1 MPEHFLFAQFSKKTE
16 IRKGTRILV
25 IEFIISI
32 GLGAV
37 KVVLGMALIWLIA
50 ISPHQLNNLLGW
62 ILVLVT
68 LAFVGFWVP
77 PEEKILGSSYL
88 IFFFHFPS
96 AINCMNLFVIGGVF
110 SFLCLLNKNSCL
122 KLSATSCDLWAASAI
137 EVGMLAC
144 TITLVTGGI
153 WARAAWGEWDT
164 WVINDPRLMSV
175 YFMWLTYAAYLA
187 LRSSMDQG
195 KRRELYCAVFGILAS
210 INVPVVYYAIRIF
223 GKENH
228 PMSLTLNTTS
238 MKVTQWFGW
247 ASFLVLYIGLVRLRR
262 NYYQRCRQLDRLQ
275 EEFNRAQI

>member
-1 MPEHFLFAQFSKKTE
+1 MKLQT
-16 IRKGTRILV
+16 
-25 IEFIISI
+25 
-32 GLGAV
+32 
-37 KVVLGMALIWLIA
+37 
-50 ISPHQLNNLLGW
+50 NNLLGW
-62 ILVLVT
+62 AMVIIT
-68 LAFVGFWVP
+68 LSFVGFWVP
-77 PEEKILGSSYL
+77 QEERQLGSSYL

-96 AINCMNLFVIGGVF
+96 ALNCMEFFLLGGVF
-110 SFLCLLNKNSCL
+110 SAIYLRNKNPSM
-122 KLSATSCDLWAASAI
+122 DLWAVSSI

-228 PMSLTLNTTS
+228 PMALTLNTTS

>member
-1 MPEHFLFAQFSKKTE
+1 MKLQT
-16 IRKGTRILV
+16 
-25 IEFIISI
+25 
-32 GLGAV
+32 
-37 KVVLGMALIWLIA
+37 
-50 ISPHQLNNLLGW
+50 NNLLGW
-62 ILVLVT
+62 AMVIIT
-68 LAFVGFWVP
+68 LSLVGFWVP
-77 PEEKILGSSYL
+77 QEERQLGSSYL

-96 AINCMNLFVIGGVF
+96 ALNCMEFFLLGGVF
-110 SFLCLLNKNSCL
+110 SAIYLRNKNPSM
-122 KLSATSCDLWAASAI
+122 DLWAVASI

-228 PMSLTLNTTS
+228 PMSLTLDTTS

-247 ASFLVLYIGLVRLRR
+247 AAFLVLYIALIRLRR
-262 NYYQRCRQLDRLQ
+262 NYYHRCRQLDRLQ
-275 EEFNRAQI
+275 EKFNRAQI

>member
-1 MPEHFLFAQFSKKTE
+1 MKLQTKFWLV
-16 IRKGTRILV
+16 GT
-25 IEFIISI
+25 F
-32 GLGAV
+32 
-37 KVVLGMALIWLIA
+37 
-50 ISPHQLNNLLGW
+50 NLLGW
-62 ILVLVT
+62 AMVILT
-68 LAFVGFWVP
+68 LYFVCYWVP
-77 PEEKILGSSYL
+77 QEERQLGSSYL

-96 AINCMNLFVIGGVF
+96 ALNCMEFFLLGGVF
-110 SFLCLLNKNSCL
+110 SAIYLRNKSP
-122 KLSATSCDLWAASAI
+122 SMDLWAVSSI

>member
-1 MPEHFLFAQFSKKTE
+1 ME
-16 IRKGTRILV
+16 
-25 IEFIISI
+25 
-32 GLGAV
+32 AV
-37 KVVLGMALIWLIA
+37 KKIKN
-50 ISPHQLNNLLGW
+50 NNLLGW
-62 ILVLVT
+62 AMVIIT
-68 LAFVGFWVP
+68 LSFVGFWVP
-77 PEEKILGSSYL
+77 QEERQLGSSYL

-96 AINCMNLFVIGGVF
+96 ALNCMEFFLLGGVF
-110 SFLCLLNKNSCL
+110 SAIYLRNKSP
-122 KLSATSCDLWAASAI
+122 SMDLWAVSFI

>member
-1 MPEHFLFAQFSKKTE
+1 MKLQT
-16 IRKGTRILV
+16 
-25 IEFIISI
+25 
-32 GLGAV
+32 
-37 KVVLGMALIWLIA
+37 
-50 ISPHQLNNLLGW
+50 NNLLGW
-62 ILVLVT
+62 AMVIIT
-68 LAFVGFWVP
+68 LSFVGFWVP
-77 PEEKILGSSYL
+77 QEERQLGSSYL

-96 AINCMNLFVIGGVF
+96 ALNCMEFFLLGGVF
-110 SFLCLLNKNSCL
+110 SAIYLRNKSP
-122 KLSATSCDLWAASAI
+122 SMDLWAVSAI

-247 ASFLVLYIGLVRLRR
+247 ASFLVLYVGLIRLRR

-275 EEFNRAQI
+275 EEFNRARI

>member
-1 MPEHFLFAQFSKKTE
+1 MKLQT
-16 IRKGTRILV
+16 
-25 IEFIISI
+25 
-32 GLGAV
+32 
-37 KVVLGMALIWLIA
+37 
-50 ISPHQLNNLLGW
+50 NNLLGW
-62 ILVLVT
+62 AMVIIT
-68 LAFVGFWVP
+68 LSFVGFWVP
-77 PEEKILGSSYL
+77 QEERQLGSSYL

-96 AINCMNLFVIGGVF
+96 ALNCMEFFLLGGVF
-110 SFLCLLNKNSCL
+110 SAIYLRNKSP
-122 KLSATSCDLWAASAI
+122 SMDLWAVSAI

>member
-1 MPEHFLFAQFSKKTE
+1 MKLQT
-16 IRKGTRILV
+16 
-25 IEFIISI
+25 
-32 GLGAV
+32 
-37 KVVLGMALIWLIA
+37 
-50 ISPHQLNNLLGW
+50 NNLLGW
-62 ILVLVT
+62 AMVIVT
-68 LAFVGFWVP
+68 LSFVGFWVP
-77 PEEKILGSSYL
+77 QEERQLGSSYL

-96 AINCMNLFVIGGVF
+96 ALNCMEFFLLGGVF
-110 SFLCLLNKNSCL
+110 SAIYLRNKNPSM
-122 KLSATSCDLWAASAI
+122 DLWAVASI

-144 TITLVTGGI
+144 TVTLVTGGI

-247 ASFLVLYIGLVRLRR
+247 AAFLVLYIGLIRLRR
-262 NYYQRCRQLDRLQ
+262 NYYQRCRQIDKLQ

>member
-1 MPEHFLFAQFSKKTE
+1 MKLQT
-16 IRKGTRILV
+16 
-25 IEFIISI
+25 
-32 GLGAV
+32 
-37 KVVLGMALIWLIA
+37 
-50 ISPHQLNNLLGW
+50 NNLLGW
-62 ILVLVT
+62 AMVIIT
-68 LAFVGFWVP
+68 LSFVGFWVP
-77 PEEKILGSSYL
+77 QEERQLGSSYL

-96 AINCMNLFVIGGVF
+96 ALNCMEFFLLGGVF
-110 SFLCLLNKNSCL
+110 SAIYLRNKSP
-122 KLSATSCDLWAASAI
+122 SMDLWAVSSI

-247 ASFLVLYIGLVRLRR
+247 ASFLVLYIGLVCLRR

-275 EEFNRAQI
+275 ERFNRAQI

>member
-1 MPEHFLFAQFSKKTE
+1 MSLQ
-16 IRKGTRILV
+16 I
-25 IEFIISI
+25 
-32 GLGAV
+32 
-37 KVVLGMALIWLIA
+37 
-50 ISPHQLNNLLGW
+50 NNAMGW
-62 ILVLVT
+62 IMVIIT
-68 LAFVGFWVP
+68 LAFVGCWVP
-77 PEEKILGSSYL
+77 HEEKILGSSYL

-96 AINCMNLFVIGGVF
+96 AINCMNLFVIGGVC
-110 SFLCLLNKNSCL
+110 SFLYLLNRNPSM
-122 KLSATSCDLWAASAI
+122 DLWATSAI

-247 ASFLVLYIGLVRLRR
+247 ASFLVLYIALVRLRR

>member
-1 MPEHFLFAQFSKKTE
+1 MKLQT
-16 IRKGTRILV
+16 
-25 IEFIISI
+25 
-32 GLGAV
+32 
-37 KVVLGMALIWLIA
+37 
-50 ISPHQLNNLLGW
+50 NNLLGW
-62 ILVLVT
+62 AMVIIT
-68 LAFVGFWVP
+68 LSFVGFWVP
-77 PEEKILGSSYL
+77 QEEQQLGSSYL

-96 AINCMNLFVIGGVF
+96 ALNCMEFFLLGGVF
-110 SFLCLLNKNSCL
+110 SAIYLRNKSP
-122 KLSATSCDLWAASAI
+122 SMDLWAVSSI

>member
-1 MPEHFLFAQFSKKTE
+1 MKLQT
-16 IRKGTRILV
+16 
-25 IEFIISI
+25 
-32 GLGAV
+32 
-37 KVVLGMALIWLIA
+37 
-50 ISPHQLNNLLGW
+50 NNLLGW
-62 ILVLVT
+62 AMVIIT
-68 LAFVGFWVP
+68 LSFVGFWVP
-77 PEEKILGSSYL
+77 QEERQLGSSYL

-96 AINCMNLFVIGGVF
+96 ALNCMEFFLLGGVF
-110 SFLCLLNKNSCL
+110 SAIYLRNQSP
-122 KLSATSCDLWAASAI
+122 SMDLWAVSAI

>member
-1 MPEHFLFAQFSKKTE
+1 AE
-16 IRKGTRILV
+16 IERAG
-25 IEFIISI
+25 
-32 GLGAV
+32 
-37 KVVLGMALIWLIA
+37 GMKL
-50 ISPHQLNNLLGW
+50 QTNNLLGW
-62 ILVLVT
+62 AMVIIT
-68 LAFVGFWVP
+68 LSFVGFWVP
-77 PEEKILGSSYL
+77 QEERQLGSSYL

-96 AINCMNLFVIGGVF
+96 ALNCMEFFLLGGVF
-110 SFLCLLNKNSCL
+110 SAIYLRNKNPSM
-122 KLSATSCDLWAASAI
+122 DLWAVASI

-228 PMSLTLNTTS
+228 PMSLTLDTTS

-247 ASFLVLYIGLVRLRR
+247 AAFLVLYIALIRLRR
-262 NYYQRCRQLDRLQ
+262 NYYHRCRQLDRLQ
-275 EEFNRAQI
+275 EKFNRAQI

>member
-1 MPEHFLFAQFSKKTE
+1 MKLQT
-16 IRKGTRILV
+16 
-25 IEFIISI
+25 
-32 GLGAV
+32 
-37 KVVLGMALIWLIA
+37 
-50 ISPHQLNNLLGW
+50 NNLLGW
-62 ILVLVT
+62 AMVIIT
-68 LAFVGFWVP
+68 LSFVGFWVP
-77 PEEKILGSSYL
+77 QEEQQLGSSYL

-96 AINCMNLFVIGGVF
+96 ALNCMEFFLLGGVF
-110 SFLCLLNKNSCL
+110 SAIYLRNKSP
-122 KLSATSCDLWAASAI
+122 SMDLWAVSFI

-195 KRRELYCAVFGILAS
+195 KRRELYCAVFGLLAS

-228 PMSLTLNTTS
+228 PMSLTMNTTS

>member
-1 MPEHFLFAQFSKKTE
+1 MKLQT
-16 IRKGTRILV
+16 
-25 IEFIISI
+25 
-32 GLGAV
+32 
-37 KVVLGMALIWLIA
+37 
-50 ISPHQLNNLLGW
+50 NNLLGW
-62 ILVLVT
+62 AMVIIT
-68 LAFVGFWVP
+68 LSFVGFWVP
-77 PEEKILGSSYL
+77 QEERQLGSSYL

-96 AINCMNLFVIGGVF
+96 ALNCMEFFLLGGVF
-110 SFLCLLNKNSCL
+110 SASYLRNKSP
-122 KLSATSCDLWAASAI
+122 SMDLWAVSFI

>member
-1 MPEHFLFAQFSKKTE
+1 MKLQT
-16 IRKGTRILV
+16 
-25 IEFIISI
+25 
-32 GLGAV
+32 
-37 KVVLGMALIWLIA
+37 
-50 ISPHQLNNLLGW
+50 NNLLGW
-62 ILVLVT
+62 AMVIIT
-68 LAFVGFWVP
+68 LSFVGFWVP
-77 PEEKILGSSYL
+77 QEERQLGSSYL

-96 AINCMNLFVIGGVF
+96 ALNCMEFFLLGGVF
-110 SFLCLLNKNSCL
+110 SAIYLRNKSP
-122 KLSATSCDLWAASAI
+122 SMDLWAVSSI

-195 KRRELYCAVFGILAS
+195 ERRELYCAVFGILAS

>member
-1 MPEHFLFAQFSKKTE
+1 MKLQT
-16 IRKGTRILV
+16 
-25 IEFIISI
+25 
-32 GLGAV
+32 
-37 KVVLGMALIWLIA
+37 
-50 ISPHQLNNLLGW
+50 NNLLGW
-62 ILVLVT
+62 AMVIIT
-68 LAFVGFWVP
+68 LSFVGFWVP
-77 PEEKILGSSYL
+77 QEERQLGSSYL

-96 AINCMNLFVIGGVF
+96 ALNCMEFFLLGGVF
-110 SFLCLLNKNSCL
+110 SAIYLRNKSP
-122 KLSATSCDLWAASAI
+122 SMDLWAVSSI

-228 PMSLTLNTTS
+228 PMSLTLDTTS

-247 ASFLVLYIGLVRLRR
+247 ASFLVLYIGLMRLRR
-262 NYYQRCRQLDRLQ
+262 DYYQRCRQLDRLQ

>member
-1 MPEHFLFAQFSKKTE
+1 MKLQT
-16 IRKGTRILV
+16 
-25 IEFIISI
+25 
-32 GLGAV
+32 
-37 KVVLGMALIWLIA
+37 
-50 ISPHQLNNLLGW
+50 NNLLGW
-62 ILVLVT
+62 AMVIIT
-68 LAFVGFWVP
+68 LSFVGFWVP
-77 PEEKILGSSYL
+77 QEERQLGSSYL

-96 AINCMNLFVIGGVF
+96 ALNCMEFFLMGGVF
-110 SFLCLLNKNSCL
+110 SAIYLRNKSP
-122 KLSATSCDLWAASAI
+122 SMDLWAVSFI

-195 KRRELYCAVFGILAS
+195 KRRELYCAVFGLLAS

-228 PMSLTLNTTS
+228 PMSLTMNTTS

>member
-1 MPEHFLFAQFSKKTE
+1 MKFQA
-16 IRKGTRILV
+16 
-25 IEFIISI
+25 
-32 GLGAV
+32 
-37 KVVLGMALIWLIA
+37 
-50 ISPHQLNNLLGW
+50 NNLLGW
-62 ILVLVT
+62 AMVILT
-68 LAFVGFWVP
+68 LYFVCYWVP
-77 PEEKILGSSYL
+77 QEERQLGSSYL

-96 AINCMNLFVIGGVF
+96 ALNCMEFFLLGGVF
-110 SFLCLLNKNSCL
+110 SAIYLRNKSP
-122 KLSATSCDLWAASAI
+122 SMDLWAVSSI

>member
-1 MPEHFLFAQFSKKTE
+1 MKLQT
-16 IRKGTRILV
+16 
-25 IEFIISI
+25 
-32 GLGAV
+32 
-37 KVVLGMALIWLIA
+37 
-50 ISPHQLNNLLGW
+50 NNLLGW
-62 ILVLVT
+62 AMVIIT
-68 LAFVGFWVP
+68 LSFVGFWVP
-77 PEEKILGSSYL
+77 QEERQLGSSYL

-96 AINCMNLFVIGGVF
+96 ALNCMEFFLLGGVF
-110 SFLCLLNKNSCL
+110 SAIYLRNKNPSM
-122 KLSATSCDLWAASAI
+122 DLWAVASI
-137 EVGMLAC
+137 EGGMLAC

-247 ASFLVLYIGLVRLRR
+247 AAFLVLYIALVRLRR
-262 NYYQRCRQLDRLQ
+262 NYYHRCRQLDRLQ
-275 EEFNRAQI
+275 EKFNRAQI

>member
-1 MPEHFLFAQFSKKTE
+1 MKLQT
-16 IRKGTRILV
+16 
-25 IEFIISI
+25 
-32 GLGAV
+32 
-37 KVVLGMALIWLIA
+37 
-50 ISPHQLNNLLGW
+50 NNLLGW
-62 ILVLVT
+62 AMVIVT
-68 LAFVGFWVP
+68 LSFVGFWVP
-77 PEEKILGSSYL
+77 QEERQLGSSYL

-96 AINCMNLFVIGGVF
+96 ALNCMEFFLLGGVF
-110 SFLCLLNKNSCL
+110 SAIYLRNKNPSM
-122 KLSATSCDLWAASAI
+122 DLWAVSSI

>member
-1 MPEHFLFAQFSKKTE
+1 MEFFL
-16 IRKGTRILV
+16 L
-25 IEFIISI
+25 
-32 GLGAV
+32 
-37 KVVLGMALIWLIA
+37 
-50 ISPHQLNNLLGW
+50 
-62 ILVLVT
+62 
-68 LAFVGFWVP
+68 
-77 PEEKILGSSYL
+77 
-88 IFFFHFPS
+88 
-96 AINCMNLFVIGGVF
+96 GGVF
-110 SFLCLLNKNSCL
+110 SAIYLRNKSP
-122 KLSATSCDLWAASAI
+122 SMDLWAVSAI

-228 PMSLTLNTTS
+228 PMSLTMNTTS

-247 ASFLVLYIGLVRLRR
+247 ASFLVLYVGLIRLRR

-275 EEFNRAQI
+275 EEFNRARI

>member
-1 MPEHFLFAQFSKKTE
+1 MS
-16 IRKGTRILV
+16 
-25 IEFIISI
+25 
-32 GLGAV
+32 LG
-37 KVVLGMALIWLIA
+37 
-50 ISPHQLNNLLGW
+50 LNNLLGW
-62 ILVLVT
+62 VMVLVT
-68 LAFVGFWVP
+68 LAFVGYWVP
-77 PEEKILGSSYL
+77 PAERVLGESYL

-96 AINCMNLFVIGGVF
+96 ALNCMEFFIIGGVC
-110 SFLCLLNKNSCL
+110 SFIYLLKKNS
-122 KLSATSCDLWAASAI
+122 SMDLWAASAI

-210 INVPVVYYAIRIF
+210 INVPVVYWAIRIF

-228 PMSLTLNTTS
+228 PMSLTLDTPS
-238 MKVTQWFGW
+238 MKWTQWFGW
-247 ASFLVLYIGLVRLRR
+247 LSFLVLYIGFMRMRR
-262 NYYQRCRQLDRLQ
+262 RYYQNCRRADKLQ
-275 EEFNRAQI
+275 EDFNRAQI

>member
-1 MPEHFLFAQFSKKTE
+1 MKLQT
-16 IRKGTRILV
+16 
-25 IEFIISI
+25 
-32 GLGAV
+32 
-37 KVVLGMALIWLIA
+37 
-50 ISPHQLNNLLGW
+50 NNLLGW
-62 ILVLVT
+62 AMVIIT
-68 LAFVGFWVP
+68 LSFVGFWVP
-77 PEEKILGSSYL
+77 QEERQLGSSYL

-96 AINCMNLFVIGGVF
+96 ALNCMEFFLLGGVF
-110 SFLCLLNKNSCL
+110 SAIYLRNKNPSM
-122 KLSATSCDLWAASAI
+122 DLWAVASI

-228 PMSLTLNTTS
+228 PMSLTLDTTS

-247 ASFLVLYIGLVRLRR
+247 AAFLVLYIALVRLRR
-262 NYYQRCRQLDRLQ
+262 NYYHRCRQLDRLQ
-275 EEFNRAQI
+275 EKFNRAQI

>member
-1 MPEHFLFAQFSKKTE
+1 MKLQT
-16 IRKGTRILV
+16 
-25 IEFIISI
+25 
-32 GLGAV
+32 
-37 KVVLGMALIWLIA
+37 
-50 ISPHQLNNLLGW
+50 NNLLGW
-62 ILVLVT
+62 AMVIIT
-68 LAFVGFWVP
+68 LSFVGFWVP
-77 PEEKILGSSYL
+77 QEERQLGSSYL

-96 AINCMNLFVIGGVF
+96 ALNCMEFFLLGGVF
-110 SFLCLLNKNSCL
+110 SAIYLRNKNPSM
-122 KLSATSCDLWAASAI
+122 DLWAVSSI

-187 LRSSMDQG
+187 LRSSMGQG

>member
-1 MPEHFLFAQFSKKTE
+1 MKLQT
-16 IRKGTRILV
+16 
-25 IEFIISI
+25 
-32 GLGAV
+32 
-37 KVVLGMALIWLIA
+37 
-50 ISPHQLNNLLGW
+50 NNLLGW
-62 ILVLVT
+62 AMVIIT
-68 LAFVGFWVP
+68 LSFVGFWVP
-77 PEEKILGSSYL
+77 QEERQLGSSYL

-96 AINCMNLFVIGGVF
+96 ALNCMEFFLLGGVF
-110 SFLCLLNKNSCL
+110 SAIYLRNKSP
-122 KLSATSCDLWAASAI
+122 SMDLWAVSAI

-228 PMSLTLNTTS
+228 PMSLTMNTTS

-247 ASFLVLYIGLVRLRR
+247 ASFLVLYVGLIRLRR

-275 EEFNRAQI
+275 EEFNRARI

>member
-1 MPEHFLFAQFSKKTE
+1 MKLQT
-16 IRKGTRILV
+16 
-25 IEFIISI
+25 
-32 GLGAV
+32 
-37 KVVLGMALIWLIA
+37 
-50 ISPHQLNNLLGW
+50 NNLLGW
-62 ILVLVT
+62 AMVIIT
-68 LAFVGFWVP
+68 LSFVGFWVP
-77 PEEKILGSSYL
+77 QEERQLGSSYL

-96 AINCMNLFVIGGVF
+96 ALNCMEFFLLGGVF
-110 SFLCLLNKNSCL
+110 SAIYLRNKSP
-122 KLSATSCDLWAASAI
+122 SMDLWAVSSI

>member
-1 MPEHFLFAQFSKKTE
+1 MKLQT
-16 IRKGTRILV
+16 
-25 IEFIISI
+25 
-32 GLGAV
+32 
-37 KVVLGMALIWLIA
+37 
-50 ISPHQLNNLLGW
+50 NNLLGW
-62 ILVLVT
+62 AMVIIT
-68 LAFVGFWVP
+68 LSFVGFWVP
-77 PEEKILGSSYL
+77 QEERQLGSSYL

-96 AINCMNLFVIGGVF
+96 ALNCMEFFLLGGVF
-110 SFLCLLNKNSCL
+110 SAIYLRNKNPSM
-122 KLSATSCDLWAASAI
+122 DLWAVASI

-228 PMSLTLNTTS
+228 PMSLTLDTTS

-247 ASFLVLYIGLVRLRR
+247 ASFLVLYIGLTRLRR

-275 EEFNRAQI
+275 EKFNRAQI

>member
-1 MPEHFLFAQFSKKTE
+1 MKLQT
-16 IRKGTRILV
+16 
-25 IEFIISI
+25 
-32 GLGAV
+32 
-37 KVVLGMALIWLIA
+37 
-50 ISPHQLNNLLGW
+50 NNLLGW
-62 ILVLVT
+62 AMVIIT
-68 LAFVGFWVP
+68 LSFVGFWVP
-77 PEEKILGSSYL
+77 QEERQLGSSYL

-96 AINCMNLFVIGGVF
+96 ALNCMEFFLLGGVF
-110 SFLCLLNKNSCL
+110 SAIYLRNKNPSM
-122 KLSATSCDLWAASAI
+122 DLWAVASI

-228 PMSLTLNTTS
+228 PMSLTLDTTS

-247 ASFLVLYIGLVRLRR
+247 AAFLVLYIALIRLRR

>member
-1 MPEHFLFAQFSKKTE
+1 MKLQT
-16 IRKGTRILV
+16 
-25 IEFIISI
+25 
-32 GLGAV
+32 
-37 KVVLGMALIWLIA
+37 
-50 ISPHQLNNLLGW
+50 NNLLGW
-62 ILVLVT
+62 AMVIIT
-68 LAFVGFWVP
+68 LSFVGFWVP
-77 PEEKILGSSYL
+77 QEERQLGSSYL

-96 AINCMNLFVIGGVF
+96 ALNCMEFFLLGGVF
-110 SFLCLLNKNSCL
+110 SAIYLRNKSP
-122 KLSATSCDLWAASAI
+122 SMDLWAVSFI

>member
-1 MPEHFLFAQFSKKTE
+1 MKLQT
-16 IRKGTRILV
+16 
-25 IEFIISI
+25 
-32 GLGAV
+32 
-37 KVVLGMALIWLIA
+37 
-50 ISPHQLNNLLGW
+50 NNLLGGAMV
-62 ILVLVT
+62 ILT
-68 LAFVGFWVP
+68 LYFVCYWVP
-77 PEEKILGSSYL
+77 QEERQLGSSYL

-96 AINCMNLFVIGGVF
+96 ALNCMEFFLLGGVF
-110 SFLCLLNKNSCL
+110 SAIYLRNKSP
-122 KLSATSCDLWAASAI
+122 SMDLWAVSSI